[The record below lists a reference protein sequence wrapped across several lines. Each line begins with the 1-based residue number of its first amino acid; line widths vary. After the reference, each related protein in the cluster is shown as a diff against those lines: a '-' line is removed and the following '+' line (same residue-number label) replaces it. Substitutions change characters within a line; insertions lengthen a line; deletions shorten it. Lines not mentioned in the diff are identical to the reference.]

1 MSSIVRIITK
11 LKYQT
16 PRPTHSVTRLW
27 RVAPIATTTSTTYL
41 YHRLFNQSTRN
52 ANQSPYVAQLSCG
65 EMLRN
70 CQMSRWCCGVAQVDQ
85 PRCQASVSL
94 SGVTSNIRAFPAS
107 LSRDCGKCFATYD
120 ACFEEVVVVKPVE
133 GCDALVQPANTSDAL
148 ASVTT
153 MVRRGTPRPNER
165 NDFMALLLR
174 VGSPHCAPDGS
185 YSVGVAIERS
195 VRLRYRSRRTP
206 RGAE

>member
-1 MSSIVRIITK
+1 
-11 LKYQT
+11 
-16 PRPTHSVTRLW
+16 
-27 RVAPIATTTSTTYL
+27 
-41 YHRLFNQSTRN
+41 
-52 ANQSPYVAQLSCG
+52 
-65 EMLRN
+65 
-70 CQMSRWCCGVAQVDQ
+70 
-85 PRCQASVSL
+85 
-94 SGVTSNIRAFPAS
+94 
-107 LSRDCGKCFATYD
+107 
-120 ACFEEVVVVKPVE
+120 
-133 GCDALVQPANTSDAL
+133 
-148 ASVTT
+148 VTT